1 MATDE
6 PRSSPP
12 GLDGVRD
19 YTLLSLASLLILGLL
34 LFLEGLGL
42 WAMIPVLVGCL
53 SVLRAKGGGP
63 AVTLFLLLL
72 VLYFRNWIVG
82 LPSFYR
88 MPSSAMSDALVG
100 FTLLLY
106 VVSHARLLSLKAHA
120 VPGDSRREFV
130 PRDRRVRGRW
140 LLPATETR
148 RPASKVEPAEFVWLL
163 AGLPVFLALAFF
175 VWISV
180 VTLSARQTYWIFSFQ
195 FRALILA
202 WIGGFALL
210 LGYAANAYL
219 GRARASREESLLY
232 LQDQLWDETRGEQQ
246 RINQRVVEA
255 RLRRKE
261 RP

>member
-1 MATDE
+1 MMATDE
-6 PRSSPP
+6 SRSSSP
-12 GLDGVRD
+12 GVDGVRD

-42 WAMIPVLVGCL
+42 WAMIPVLVGCV

-72 VLYFRNWIVG
+72 VLAFNWSVG
-82 LPSFYR
+82 LLAFYR
-88 MPSSAMSDALVG
+88 MPSSALGDALAGVM
-100 FTLLLY
+100 LLLY

-120 VPGDSRREFV
+120 VPGDARRGFV

-163 AGLPVFLALAFF
+163 AGVPVFLALAFF

-180 VTLSARQTYWIFSFQ
+180 LALSVRQTYWLFPYQ
-195 FRALILA
+195 LRALILT
-202 WIGGFALL
+202 WIGGIALL

-219 GRARASREESLLY
+219 GRTRASREESLLY
-232 LQDQLWDETRGEQQ
+232 LQDRLWDETRGEQQ